1 VNGDVNN
8 LAHRVRNQ
16 AQVSVRSSCFV
27 LCELSS
33 RNPFSLVGRLC
44 ATRQAQHRARNNP
57 HSMQQWEYYRLDLA
71 AHSNAEGC
79 HCGHSVRS
87 SE

>member
-1 VNGDVNN
+1 VNVGVSN
-8 LAHRVRNQ
+8 LAHHVPS
-16 AQVSVRSSCFV
+16 QVKVTYAVV
-27 LCELSS
+27 LCTFGLSS
-33 RNPFSLVGRLC
+33 RFVQRGRHLC

-57 HSMQQWEYYRLDLA
+57 HSMQQWEHYRLDLA
-71 AHSNAEGC
+71 AHSNAEGY

>member
-16 AQVSVRSSCFV
+16 AQEVYAAVAYTLRLSMKSVQR
-27 LCELSS
+27 
-33 RNPFSLVGRLC
+33 GRHLC